1 MRSPGGAGDTL
12 VPGERTRA
20 RAVRQYRD
28 NDSPKTEGDFDNFL
42 VGGSAAPISTAHAGS
57 KNITGRA

>member
-1 MRSPGGAGDTL
+1 MRSPGAAGGTL
-12 VPGERTRA
+12 VPGECTLT

-42 VGGSAAPISTAHAGS
+42 VGDSAAPISTPHDGS
-57 KNITGRA
+57 KNTTGHA